1 MNNNRNSIMSK
12 GWLIIGIVLL
22 LTGSYLVFITNSL
35 YYESNQLARNYPIDK
50 AENQII
56 DEVINRISLD
66 AFFLTITS
74 IIIITVGTIMCLEW
88 FLFSK
93 FLKQYNKD

>member
-1 MNNNRNSIMSK
+1 MKNNQNSIMSK

-35 YYESNQLARNYPIDK
+35 YFESNQLARSYPHGEE
-50 AENQII
+50 ENSII

-74 IIIITVGTIMCLEW
+74 IIIITVGAVMCLEW

>member
-1 MNNNRNSIMSK
+1 MSNNQNSLMSK

-35 YYESNQLARNYPIDK
+35 YFESNQLARSFPNNED
-50 AENQII
+50 ENSII
-56 DEVINRISLD
+56 NDVISRISLD

-74 IIIITVGTIMCLEW
+74 IIIITVGAIMCLEW

-93 FLKQYNKD
+93 FLQKFSDE

>member
-1 MNNNRNSIMSK
+1 MNNNQHSIMSK
-12 GWLIIGIVLL
+12 GWLIIGIVLI

-35 YYESNQLARNYPIDK
+35 YYESNQLAGYPNDET
-50 AENQII
+50 ENTII
-56 DEVINRISLD
+56 DDVITRITLD

-74 IIIITVGTIMCLEW
+74 IIIITVGAIMCLEW

-93 FLKQYNKD
+93 FLKVYNDN

>member
-35 YYESNQLARNYPIDK
+35 YFESNQLARSYPND
-50 AENQII
+50 EEQNSII
-56 DEVINRISLD
+56 NDVINRISLD
-66 AFFLTITS
+66 AFFLTVTS
-74 IIIITVGTIMCLEW
+74 IIIITVGAIMCLEW

-93 FLKQYNKD
+93 FLKEYNNN

>member
-1 MNNNRNSIMSK
+1 MNNNQHSIMSK
-12 GWLIIGIVLL
+12 GWLIIGIVLI

-35 YYESNQLARNYPIDK
+35 YYESNQLARYYPNDE
-50 AENQII
+50 AENSII
-56 DEVINRISLD
+56 DDVINRISLD

-74 IIIITVGTIMCLEW
+74 IIIITVGAIMCLEW

-93 FLKQYNKD
+93 FLKVYNDN

>member
-1 MNNNRNSIMSK
+1 MSNNQHSIMSK
-12 GWLIIGIVLL
+12 GWLIIGLVLI

-35 YYESNQLARNYPIDK
+35 YYESNQLARYTNDD
-50 AENQII
+50 AENKII
-56 DEVINRISLD
+56 NDVINRITLD

-74 IIIITVGTIMCLEW
+74 IIIITVGAIMCLEW

-93 FLKQYNKD
+93 FLKVYNDN

>member
-1 MNNNRNSIMSK
+1 MSNNQHSIMSK
-12 GWLIIGIVLL
+12 GWLIIGIVLI

-35 YYESNQLARNYPIDK
+35 YYESNQLARYPNDET
-50 AENQII
+50 ENTII
-56 DEVINRISLD
+56 DDVINRITLD

-74 IIIITVGTIMCLEW
+74 IIIITVGAIMCLEW

-93 FLKQYNKD
+93 FLKVYNDN